1 MSNVKHKN
9 RIPDSKKIFN
19 RDWLPNSKEPY
30 EFKPKLAMAYLKYYA
45 WTVVTKIVLGIVYIS
60 IIREGLVSLIP
71 ALGQRVSKIPM
82 LSFFDQYD
90 NLFRLDLGFFFAI
103 FLMIAVFYLWAKII
117 YSTFYEN
124 LRTRPLDMKSL
135 EDRRETLVRGLAAM
149 ILIADGCLFYF
160 AMTQSTWGGSN
171 FSFAALI
178 ATFAYLGVLIF
189 VCLLSAELHH
199 KIELLEH

>member
-1 MSNVKHKN
+1 MSAVKQKN
-9 RIPDSKKIFN
+9 RIPETNKFFN
-19 RDWLPNSKEPY
+19 RSRLPTSKEPY
-30 EFKPKLAMAYLKYYA
+30 EFKPKLVMAYLKYYA
-45 WTVVTKIVLGIVYIS
+45 WTVVTKVVLGIVYVS

-82 LSFFDQYD
+82 LSFFADYE

-103 FLMIAVFYLWAKII
+103 FLMIAVFYLWSKII
-117 YSTFYEN
+117 YSSFYET
-124 LRTRPLDMKSL
+124 LRNKPLDMKSL

-149 ILIADGCLFYF
+149 ILVADGCLFYF
-160 AMTQSTWGGSN
+160 AMTQSSWGGSN

-199 KIELLEH
+199 KIEQLEH